1 MAVRVSARAV
11 IIEGLGRYCANT
23 GGGLRFCWR
32 ENEPKVN
39 GLADGDVDYISD
51 RSTVYGWQCVEK
63 CAREYD
69 DLLTA
74 VLAVCVEGG
83 IEFSDDKVSGSAIA
97 RVSNLNRF
105 CHE

>member
-1 MAVRVSARAV
+1 M
-11 IIEGLGRYCANT
+11 
-23 GGGLRFCWR
+23 
-32 ENEPKVN
+32 
-39 GLADGDVDYISD
+39 
-51 RSTVYGWQCVEK
+51 
-63 CAREYD
+63 
-69 DLLTA
+69 LTA